1 MAAKGSLSEQLGAM
15 AIVDALR
22 HKQMV
27 VDEHLDLPKRR
38 AEVAQRIREY
48 YAASRLVV
56 DDELIAEGVR
66 AYFAQRLEFEPGPG
80 EDAERD
86 KALQYISLQRAQQ
99 RAGQGRA
106 PGWMRWLSR
115 LVK

>member
-1 MAAKGSLSEQLGAM
+1 MAGALSEQLGAM
-15 AIVDALR
+15 AIIDELR

-27 VDEHLDLPKRR
+27 VDEHLDLPRR
-38 AEVAQRIREY
+38 REEVGARIREY
-48 YAASRLVV
+48 YAANGLAV

-80 EDAERD
+80 DAGERE
-86 KALQYISLQRAQQ
+86 KALQYIAAR
-99 RAGQGRA
+99 RAGQGR
-106 PGWMRWLSR
+106 PSGWRRWLSG

>member
-1 MAAKGSLSEQLGAM
+1 MAVQGSLSEQLGAM
-15 AIVDALR
+15 AIIDELR

-38 AEVAQRIREY
+38 AEVERRIREY
-48 YAASRLVV
+48 YAANRLVV
-56 DDELIAEGVR
+56 DDKLIAEGVR

-80 EDAERD
+80 DDAERE
-86 KALQYISLQRAQQ
+86 KALQYIAQR

-106 PGWMRWLSR
+106 PGWMQWLSR

>member
-1 MAAKGSLSEQLGAM
+1 MAAKGSLGEQLGAM
-15 AIVDALR
+15 AIVDELR

-38 AEVAQRIREY
+38 AEVAQRIRDY
-48 YAASRLVV
+48 YAAHRLAV
-56 DDELIAEGVR
+56 DDELIEQGVR

-80 EDAERD
+80 DDAERD
-86 KALQYISLQRAQQ
+86 KALQYIAAQ

-106 PGWMRWLSR
+106 PGWMQWLSR